1 MITGTTPVSRILREY
16 PETFSIFLSNGFE
29 YPDAETMI
37 REIGEETLLQTV
49 LQIREINPELFRF
62 YLDNAVLKAE
72 QERNCVLED
81 FNPWDHLDFY
91 GNTICPLK
99 FTFKDALEVLERNHA
114 SDTGQKRKCYV
125 EAGKNSND
133 SCDELWSNPDP
144 EMFPSLLLSKEFNQ
158 YLGQDFQKRMAEKGY
173 FTADFYGDLKIN
185 PNFEQ
190 AGLMDPQKQYGVYG
204 VMADVLLVD
213 RKKLGDIPVPMTRAK
228 LLDPEYKDQIIL
240 FGKDRTELS
249 NATFLY
255 IYKEFGMEGI
265 RRLAHN
271 VRHAAHGSQ
280 MARLAGSANPE
291 GAGIC
296 LVSWFF
302 ARTCVR
308 PGVEIH
314 FPADGCMTLPMY
326 GLVRKDRLEQVRDIV
341 DYIIGDAFADAC
353 VKAFTPPANGN
364 VDDTFPGTL
373 AWLGWDYIRSH
384 DINAIAEQCK
394 DVFFEEWNRTHEGGQ
409 LFL

>member
-213 RKKLGDIPVPMTRAK
+213 
-228 LLDPEYKDQIIL
+228 
-240 FGKDRTELS
+240 
-249 NATFLY
+249 
-255 IYKEFGMEGI
+255 
-265 RRLAHN
+265 
-271 VRHAAHGSQ
+271 
-280 MARLAGSANPE
+280 
-291 GAGIC
+291 
-296 LVSWFF
+296 
-302 ARTCVR
+302 
-308 PGVEIH
+308 
-314 FPADGCMTLPMY
+314 
-326 GLVRKDRLEQVRDIV
+326 
-341 DYIIGDAFADAC
+341 
-353 VKAFTPPANGN
+353 
-364 VDDTFPGTL
+364 
-373 AWLGWDYIRSH
+373 
-384 DINAIAEQCK
+384 
-394 DVFFEEWNRTHEGGQ
+394 
-409 LFL
+409 